1 MDWSGLESPLAKD
14 VCAAGD
20 RALAAYVENP
30 TLLHE
35 HVSIERAT
43 AQGGY
48 ERRQLFELIQNGADA
63 LLESPDQNIG
73 GRIEVVLT
81 DQALYCANEGEPV
94 DSAGLTALLH
104 SHLSHKRGFEIG
116 RFGLGFKSVLAVT
129 DRPLVI
135 SRSVSFE
142 FDPNRSMRR
151 IQNAVR
157 DAEVFPV
164 LRLAEPV
171 DPIAYSE
178 GDDLLAQLM
187 TWATTVVKLPRTRE
201 AAHLAEDLRNFP
213 AEFLLFSPHVGRVR
227 LSSTETGLDREIRV
241 VRDLDGAIELADGLA
256 VRRWRA
262 ISTVY
267 CLSPEALA
275 GAGEFSEREEVPIHW
290 AVPVEHTGG
299 RGRFWAFFPTHYETT
314 LSGVLNA
321 PWKTQEDRQNLL
333 EGDFNAELIDAA
345 ARMIVSHCRALSTP
359 DDPALHLDKF
369 PARGRESPN
378 WADQRLTDRVYDV
391 AKNFGECLPDMDGI
405 LRRSDDL
412 RLHPRSLPSDV
423 LDIWASV
430 PGRPSD
436 WCHPSVDKR
445 ERRPRAERIL
455 ARPAAT
461 HDEWLE
467 ALLAVGTVETS
478 IAAVCILERLQDNDL
493 TRRTPVVLTADGSWV
508 PADPQQVFLLDEPRE
523 MHGLRIVAPKVAA
536 SPQARRA
543 LEALGIRTLDALS
556 ELDAFLVSPLREW
569 ETTKWRMFWRLTR
582 RVPVDSCLDLLR
594 QRGVVHEIQAQTRGR
609 GFRRVLATLLPGDIV
624 AADDSATID
633 VQEHAQDVDLL
644 RALGAV
650 QAPHGGCDVTT
661 EGWFPAYREAQRDA
675 YLAQM
680 TGPGPRP
687 VRELLVFDQREAV
700 GPLGVL
706 PGLSAAARARF
717 THAALAQTG
726 VQSSWSMRHRT
737 QTYYSVVN
745 VINPTVWMLR
755 KYGTV
760 ETSFGV
766 RAFHEA
772 YGAAFSRYSKW
783 LPVAELDDTT
793 CELLGIENEPTRVP
807 LSAWAKAV
815 SRATATGDPA
825 DLGSLFAQAA
835 RAEVTAPATLPAFGV
850 ETLVHTTAI
859 TVVLAGDPGVRLV
872 LENRGDPFV
881 VVDEPRDADVL
892 VERWHLRRP
901 DPTMQVEVVAVEARE
916 AEGVADVFPLAPL
929 KVGDA
934 LSGVTVVRARDVQL
948 RIPGAGGT
956 TTRPV
961 ESHWEGQRLTVD
973 DDVDEATLLDLLLE
987 HAEVSLADRDRQEI
1001 LQQRA
1006 LEDVEG
1012 VKRRCRDVENDTERL
1027 LQLVDLGHLR
1037 AALPAGLL
1045 EAVIASRGRSLSQG
1059 EIAELVLAVHG
1070 IGVLAHFRAVLDERS
1085 LRVPTLNGGARARR
1099 FVADLGFPRAFAGSR
1114 PEPRDPLVRVPSPP
1128 FLPPLHHY
1136 QEQLVRKVRGL
1147 LRRDEAKRALL
1158 SLPTGAGKTRIA
1170 VEAIISGYI
1179 DGEVV
1184 GPVVWIAQSDEL
1196 CEQAVQTWAYL
1207 WRAMGPGGTLA
1218 ISRLWSTNEIEPVDD
1233 DLQVVVATVQK
1244 LKAIDGHPDYDWVRE
1259 ADCIVVDEA
1268 HTSTTPMYTDVLSW
1282 LGFTG
1287 RSTRQNTCLLGLTAT
1302 PFRGVS
1308 ESETERLVA
1317 RYGRRRLDRDVFG
1330 DVDPYEELQRI
1341 GVLAKVEHHLLGGST
1356 LRLSQ
1361 SELAEL
1367 NDLHRLPR
1375 TVEQRLGED
1384 RSRNG
1389 VLLEQLLS
1397 FPPEWTSI
1405 LFCTSVQHAEL
1416 MAALLTLDGM
1426 RAEAI
1431 SGGTDANRRR
1441 HAIEE
1446 FRSGRIRVLT
1456 NYGVLTQG
1464 FDAPKVRAIVVA
1476 RPTYSPNVYQQMI
1489 GRGLRGPA
1497 NGGSDSCLIVNVED
1511 TVEQFGEQLAFRQFE
1526 YLWSQ
1531 S

>member
-1 MDWSGLESPLAKD
+1 MDWSGLESPLAKE
-14 VCAAGD
+14 VLAAGD
-20 RALAAYVENP
+20 RALAAYAENP

-35 HVSIERAT
+35 HVNIERAT
-43 AQGGY
+43 AEGGY

-63 LLESPDQNIG
+63 LLESPDRNMR

-81 DQALYCANEGEPV
+81 DEALYCANEGEPFNL
-94 DSAGLTALLH
+94 AGLTALLH
-104 SHLSHKRGFEIG
+104 SHLSPKRGFEIG

-129 DRPLVI
+129 DQPAVI
-135 SRSVSFE
+135 SRSISFE
-142 FDPNRSMRR
+142 FDPHRSKRR
-151 IQNAVR
+151 IQDAVKG
-157 DAEVFPV
+157 AELFPV
-164 LRLAEPV
+164 LRLAEPI
-171 DPIAYSE
+171 DPFAHSN
-178 GDDLLAQLM
+178 GDDVLEQLM
-187 TWATTVVKLPRTRE
+187 TWATTIVKLPRTRE
-201 AAHLAEDLRNFP
+201 AAHLADDLEDFP
-213 AEFLLFSPHVGRVR
+213 AGFLLFSPHVGRVR
-227 LSSTETGLDREIRV
+227 LSSTETGLDREIRMV
-241 VRDLDGAIELADGLA
+241 HDLDGVIELADGPT
-256 VRRWRA
+256 VRRWRT
-262 ISTVY
+262 ISTVHR
-267 CLSPEALA
+267 LSPHALA

-290 AVPVEHTGG
+290 AVPVEHTAA
-299 RGRFWAFFPTHYETT
+299 RGHFWAFFPTHYETT

-333 EGDFNAELIDAA
+333 EGDFNEELIDAA
-345 ARMIVSHCRALSTP
+345 ASMIVSHCSILSTP

-378 WADQRLTDRVYDV
+378 WADQRLTDRVYD
-391 AKNFGECLPDMDGI
+391 AATDLGRCLPDLEGV
-405 LRRSDDL
+405 LRRSADL
-412 RLHPRSLPSDV
+412 CLHPRSIPSDA

-430 PGRPSD
+430 PGRSSD
-436 WCHPSVDKR
+436 WCHSSVDGR
-445 ERRPRAERIL
+445 DRRPRAERIL
-455 ARPAAT
+455 ARPVAT
-461 HDEWLE
+461 HDEWLA
-467 ALLAVGTVETS
+467 ALLAVGTVEAS
-478 IAAVCILERLQDNDL
+478 IAAVRILERLQLNEL
-493 TRRTPVVLTADGSWV
+493 TRRTPAVLTADGSWV
-508 PADPQQVFLLDEPRE
+508 PADPQRVFLLDEPRE
-523 MHGLRIVAPKVAA
+523 RHGLRVVAPEVAA
-536 SPQARRA
+536 SPEARRA
-543 LEALGIRTLDALS
+543 LEALGIRTLDALG
-556 ELDAFLVSPLREW
+556 ELDAFLASSPGKWERTEW
-569 ETTKWRMFWRLTR
+569 RTFWRLTR
-582 RVPVDSCLDLLR
+582 RVSVDSCLDLLR
-594 QRGVVHEIQAQTRGR
+594 QRGVVDKIEVQTYGR
-609 GFRRVLATLLPGDIV
+609 GFRRIHATLLPGEIV
-624 AADDSATID
+624 GADAPATLD
-633 VQEHAQDVDLL
+633 MEVHRQDMELL

-650 QAPHGGCDVTT
+650 EAPHGGRNVTT
-661 EGWFPAYREAQRDA
+661 EEWFLTYREAQRDA

-680 TGPGPRP
+680 TGTGPRP
-687 VRELLVFDQREAV
+687 LRELLVLDQREAV

-737 QTYYSVVN
+737 QTYYPVVN
-745 VINPTVWMLR
+745 VMNPTVWMLR
-755 KYGTV
+755 RYGAV

-766 RAFHEA
+766 RAIDEA
-772 YGAAFSRYSKW
+772 YGPAFSRYSRW
-783 LPVAELDDTT
+783 LPVAGLDDTS
-793 CELLGIENEPTRVP
+793 CELLGIENEPSRVS
-807 LSAWAKAV
+807 SAVWTQAV
-815 SRATATGDPA
+815 FQATATGDPT
-825 DLGSLFAQAA
+825 DLGSLYAQAA
-835 RAEVTAPATLPAFGV
+835 QAEVTAPVILAAFGIESLV
-850 ETLVHTTAI
+850 ETASI
-859 TVVLAGDPGVRLV
+859 TVVPADDSGQRLI

-901 DPTMQVEVVAVEARE
+901 DPTVQVEVVTVEAGE
-916 AEGVADVFPLAPL
+916 AEDAADVFPLAPL
-929 KVGDA
+929 KVGDV
-934 LSGVTVVRARDVQL
+934 LIGVTVVRARDVQL
-948 RIPGAGGT
+948 RIPSVGGT

-961 ESHWEGQRLTVD
+961 EAYWEGQRLIVD
-973 DDVDEATLLDLLLE
+973 DDLDEATLLDLLLE
-987 HAEVSLADRDRQEI
+987 HAGISLADRDRQEI

-1006 LEDVEG
+1006 LEDVEA
-1012 VKRRCRDVENDTERL
+1012 VKRRCRDAKNDAARL

-1037 AALPAGLL
+1037 AALPAGLV
-1045 EAVIASRGRSLSQG
+1045 EAVIASRGRSLSPE

-1070 IGVLAHFRAVLDERS
+1070 IDVLGHFRAVLEERS
-1085 LRVPTLNGGARARR
+1085 LRVPTLNGGVRARR
-1099 FVADLGFPRAFAGSR
+1099 FVADLGFQRAFAGSR

-1136 QEQLVRKVRGL
+1136 QAQLVHEVRGL
-1147 LRRDEAKRALL
+1147 LRRDETKRALL
-1158 SLPTGAGKTRIA
+1158 SLPTGAGKTRVA
-1170 VEAIISGYI
+1170 VEAIIGGHI
-1179 DGEVV
+1179 NREVD
-1184 GPVVWIAQSDEL
+1184 GPVMWIAQSDEL
-1196 CEQAVQTWAYL
+1196 CEQAVQTWIYL

-1218 ISRLWSTNEIEPVDD
+1218 ISRLWGTNEIEPVDD

-1287 RSTRQNTCLLGLTAT
+1287 RSTRENSCLLGLTAT

-1317 RYGRRRLDRDVFG
+1317 RYGRWRLDHGVFG
-1330 DVDPYEELQRI
+1330 DDDPYEELQRI
-1341 GVLAKVEHHLLGGST
+1341 GVLAKVEHRLLGGST
-1356 LRLSQ
+1356 LHLSQ

-1367 NDLHRLPR
+1367 NELRRLPR

-1389 VLLEQLLS
+1389 VLLDQLLS
-1397 FPPEWTSI
+1397 FPPDWTSI
-1405 LFCTSVQHAEL
+1405 LFSTSVQHAEL
-1416 MAALLTLDGM
+1416 MAALLTLEGV

-1431 SGGTDANRRR
+1431 SAGTDAGRRR
-1441 HAIEE
+1441 YAIEE